1 MSSVSI
7 ITRRSSRIA
16 DKRNQRF
23 KFIHSQIQVEM
34 KSIMNFALSREKR
47 CDSISNSYE
56 FLRLLFILHRDHYIS
71 LPRIYK
77 LTTPTKFAELF
88 KIANTRI
95 PRLIDE
101 ITKPG
106 TPKYKYVNRMQ
117 TTLTKFKDLYETTN
131 TIQIYKAVMFSR
143 VEIPQDVFKLVM
155 EYYIGI
161 VPTVC

>member
-16 DKRNQRF
+16 DKRNRHF
-23 KFIHSQIQVEM
+23 KFVHSQIQFEIRNV
-34 KSIMNFALSREKR
+34 MNFALSRENR
-47 CDSISNSYE
+47 CDYISNSYE
-56 FLRLLFILHRDHYIS
+56 YLRLLFILQRDHYIS
-71 LPRIYK
+71 LSGIYK
-77 LTTPTKFAELF
+77 LTTQTELDKLF

-106 TPKYKYVNRMQ
+106 KPKHKYVNRMRN
-117 TTLTKFKDLYETTN
+117 TLTKFKDLYETTN
-131 TIQIYKAVMFSR
+131 KIHIYKALMFSR
-143 VEIPQDVFKLVM
+143 VEIPHDVFKLVM

-161 VPTVC
+161 THNM

>member
-1 MSSVSI
+1 MSSASI

-16 DKRNQRF
+16 DKRNQQF
-23 KFIHSQIQVEM
+23 KFLHSQIQIELRNV
-34 KSIMNFALSREKR
+34 MNFALSREKR
-47 CDSISNSYE
+47 CDSISKSYE
-56 FLRLLFILHRDHYIS
+56 FLRLLFILQRDHYIS

-77 LTTPTKFAELF
+77 LTTSTQFAELF

-101 ITKPG
+101 ITRPG
-106 TPKYKYVNRMQ
+106 TPKHKYVNRMQ

-131 TIQIYKAVMFSR
+131 KIHIYKAVMFSR

-161 VPTVC
+161 VPNV